1 MTTVG
6 YGDIYPKSMWGKLIG
21 SVCCVCGVLV
31 IALPIP
37 IIVNNFAEYYK
48 EQLRRE
54 KAMKRKEA
62 IDRAKK
68 NGSIISIQSQFVSGL
83 NSSNIDAKARRP
95 STMKYMSSLVHV
107 NDEPLHDS
115 ACYEKKTSLSPS
127 KPMPHIVDLFNEP
140 KGRGKS
146 GDEDAKEALL
156 AKRDL
161 PVDDEQKW
169 RLMGFG
175 QSKANS
181 HFLALCFHLGQNFAL
196 YTDDGTWSVA
206 FLYQCFVVGFLIFY
220 SMYNRK
226 KQSLFSTDIRFS
238 SIEWHL
244 IFQIKDVFFPVLRS
258 ILLCLLL
265 KDCSSSGE
273 GPRK

>member
-68 NGSIISIQSQFVSGL
+68 NGSIISIQSQFI
-83 NSSNIDAKARRP
+83 SNPNLSTNDTSNVRRA

-107 NDEPLHDS
+107 NDEPLLDS
-115 ACYEKKTSLSPS
+115 ACYATKSSLTLT
-127 KPMPHIVDLFNEP
+127 KPIPHRIDLFVETNECVKLP
-140 KGRGKS
+140 G
-146 GDEDAKEALL
+146 EDAKEALL
-156 AKRDL
+156 TKRDSPL
-161 PVDDEQKW
+161 DDE
-169 RLMGFG
+169 
-175 QSKANS
+175 
-181 HFLALCFHLGQNFAL
+181 
-196 YTDDGTWSVA
+196 
-206 FLYQCFVVGFLIFY
+206 
-220 SMYNRK
+220 RK
-226 KQSLFSTDIRFS
+226 
-238 SIEWHL
+238 
-244 IFQIKDVFFPVLRS
+244 
-258 ILLCLLL
+258 
-265 KDCSSSGE
+265 
-273 GPRK
+273 